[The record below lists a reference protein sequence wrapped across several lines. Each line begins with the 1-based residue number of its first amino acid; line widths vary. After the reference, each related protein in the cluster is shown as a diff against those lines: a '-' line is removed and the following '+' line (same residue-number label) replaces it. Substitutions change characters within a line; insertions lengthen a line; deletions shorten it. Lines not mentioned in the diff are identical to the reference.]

1 MIFVENVV
9 RNALSVKGIDVSL
22 FILKQKKI
30 VTQKIFDDNELFED
44 EDGEIFYVEHN
55 MIGLELNLFRPILI
69 SRSEMPLKGDSI
81 LLVDYDGSGEDL
93 IAISEKSLS
102 NKDVYDAISNKRKVF
117 KIIVN
122 YNELILTDYL
132 ENIKKGSLIHGQHFF
147 VECENSVYDKNR
159 LKEVDYTLYDSS
171 LNIFKIKE
179 PIKIHL
185 F

>member
-1 MIFVENVV
+1 MTFIENATY
-9 RNALSVKGIDVSL
+9 NPMSVKGINVKL
-22 FILKQKKI
+22 FILKETKV
-30 VTQKIFDDNELFED
+30 VTQEIFDDYEMFED
-44 EDGEIFYVEHN
+44 EEENIYYVEHS
-55 MIGLELNLFRPILI
+55 MINSKVNLVRPMLI
-69 SRSEMPLKGDSI
+69 STSEMPLKGDKILRTNEGNSI
-81 LLVDYDGSGEDL
+81 E
-93 IAISEKSLS
+93 IATRNLS
-102 NKDVYDAISNKRKVF
+102 NKDIYSSITNKREIY

-122 YNELILTDYL
+122 YNEFDLKNHI
-132 ENIKKGSLIHGQHFF
+132 ENIKKGSWVHGQQFF